1 MARVAVIFPPM
12 RVSRDFID
20 YPYFADLGAVQ
31 AAAVLREA
39 GHEVTLVDALA
50 IPGATLA
57 PLEGDGQ
64 VRLGATVAATLE
76 RIPRAVDVAV
86 IAFTPFHRP
95 PSRDPLLGALLAEL
109 RSARPDLPIA
119 MA

>member
-1 MARVAVIFPPM
+1 MAKMRVSVVFPPL

-50 IPGATLA
+50 QPTSTL
-57 PLEGDGQ
+57 
-64 VRLGATVAATLE
+64 
-76 RIPRAVDVAV
+76 
-86 IAFTPFHRP
+86 
-95 PSRDPLLGALLAEL
+95 S
-109 RSARPDLPIA
+109 
-119 MA
+119 